1 MDRSSNRSTGRGVA
15 RNMLQKQ
22 SMNFVQKSMN
32 ASDLNTSKVNQSMVS
47 DNNRYSK
54 YLEEEDFEDQIL
66 DISQLR

>member
-1 MDRSSNRSTGRGVA
+1 
-15 RNMLQKQ
+15 MLQKQ
-22 SMNFVQKSMN
+22 SINFVQKSMN
-32 ASDLNTSKVNQSMVS
+32 TSDLNTSKVNQSMVS

>member
-32 ASDLNTSKVNQSMVS
+32 TSDLNTSKVNQSMVS